1 MIDRTP
7 FHRRGTDLRVGF
19 GPVSDAWIRA
29 IVALPFGLGVGS
41 FMTVAVYRL
50 PKGESVVRPRS
61 RCPACGAE
69 IGARDNVPV
78 LSWLLLRGR
87 CRRCGERISVEYPL
101 LELATAALVVLAA
114 IRYPNPWQA
123 GLVGGLLALMPGI
136 ALIDLRHRIIPNRLT
151 YPALL
156 VVLTGRAAGLVD
168 RSAANPARAGIGLLL
183 YGGILFVVAVIS
195 RGMGMG
201 DVKLAALIGLVL
213 GSLGL
218 RFVGVA
224 AAAAIALGGLGGLV
238 ALGMGKGR
246 KSAIPFGP
254 YLAAERW
261 WRASGASRSPR
272 GTSAAS
278 SDRLRIARSLENA
291 CLTVPV
297 SSESPQMFD
306 FAGCLV
312 FREHSQRG
320 RCASE
325 YAHCDW
331 CASCGT

>member
-1 MIDRTP
+1 
-7 FHRRGTDLRVGF
+7 
-19 GPVSDAWIRA
+19 VSDAWIRA
-29 IVALPFGLGVGS
+29 IVALPFGLAVGS

-50 PKGESVVRPRS
+50 PAGESVIRPRS
-61 RCPACGAE
+61 KCPACGAE

-101 LELATAALVVLAA
+101 LELTTAAFVVLAA

-123 GLVGGLLALMPGI
+123 ALVGGLLALMPGI

-151 YPALL
+151 YPSLLLFSL
-156 VVLTGRAAGLVD
+156 VVVLARVIGGVGD
-168 RSAANPARAGIGLLL
+168 PARAGIGLLL
-183 YGGILFVVAVIS
+183 YGGILFVVAVVS

-224 AAAAIALGGLGGLV
+224 AGAAIAFGGLGGVV
-238 ALGMGKGR
+238 ALAMGKGR

-254 YLAAERW
+254 YLAAGAVVAGIWGEQI
-261 WRASGASRSPR
+261 ASWYIGSF
-272 GTSAAS
+272 
-278 SDRLRIARSLENA
+278 L
-291 CLTVPV
+291 
-297 SSESPQMFD
+297 
-306 FAGCLV
+306 
-312 FREHSQRG
+312 
-320 RCASE
+320 
-325 YAHCDW
+325 
-331 CASCGT
+331 

>member
-1 MIDRTP
+1 MD
-7 FHRRGTDLRVGF
+7 
-19 GPVSDAWIRA
+19 DAWIRA

-41 FMTVAVYRL
+41 FMTVAVSRL

-101 LELATAALVVLAA
+101 LELATAGLVVLAA

-123 GLVGGLLALMPGI
+123 GLVGALLALMPGI
-136 ALIDLRHRIIPNRLT
+136 ALIDLRHRIIPNRLM
-151 YPALL
+151 YPSL
-156 VVLTGRAAGLVD
+156 VLFPVVIVLARLIGEAADPVRAA
-168 RSAANPARAGIGLLL
+168 IGLLL
-183 YGGILFVVAVIS
+183 YGGILFVVAIVS

-224 AAAAIALGGLGGLV
+224 AGAAIAFGGLGGLV
-238 ALGMGKGR
+238 ALAMGRGR

-254 YLAAERW
+254 SLAA
-261 WRASGASRSPR
+261 GAVVA
-272 GTSAAS
+272 G
-278 SDRLRIARSLENA
+278 LWGERIASWYI
-291 CLTVPV
+291 
-297 SSESPQMFD
+297 
-306 FAGCLV
+306 
-312 FREHSQRG
+312 G
-320 RCASE
+320 RFL
-325 YAHCDW
+325 
-331 CASCGT
+331 

>member
-1 MIDRTP
+1 VDEA
-7 FHRRGTDLRVGF
+7 L
-19 GPVSDAWIRA
+19 IRA
-29 IVALPFGLGVGS
+29 IVALPFGLVVGS
-41 FMTVAVYRL
+41 FMTVAVHRL
-50 PKGESVVRPRS
+50 PKGESVVHPRS

-87 CRRCGERISVEYPL
+87 CRRCGERISVVYPI

-123 GLVGGLLALMPGI
+123 VLVSGLLALMPGI
-136 ALIDLRHRIIPNRLT
+136 ALIDLRHRIIPNRLM

-156 VVLTGRAAGLVD
+156 LFAPVVVLAWLTGDAAD
-168 RSAANPARAGIGLLL
+168 PARAGVGLLL
-183 YGGILFVVAVIS
+183 YGGILFVVAAVS

-224 AAAAIALGGLGGLV
+224 AGAAILFGGVGGLV
-238 ALGMGKGR
+238 ALAMGRGR

-254 YLAAERW
+254 YLAAGAVVAGLWGEPI
-261 WRASGASRSPR
+261 ASWY
-272 GTSAAS
+272 
-278 SDRLRIARSLENA
+278 I
-291 CLTVPV
+291 
-297 SSESPQMFD
+297 
-306 FAGCLV
+306 
-312 FREHSQRG
+312 G
-320 RCASE
+320 RFL
-325 YAHCDW
+325 
-331 CASCGT
+331 

>member
-1 MIDRTP
+1 M
-7 FHRRGTDLRVGF
+7 
-19 GPVSDAWIRA
+19 SDAWIRA

-50 PKGESVVRPRS
+50 PRGESVIRPRS

-69 IGARDNVPV
+69 IGARDNIPV

-87 CRRCGERISVEYPL
+87 CRRCGEPISVEYPL
-101 LELATAALVVLAA
+101 VELTTAALVVLAA

-151 YPALL
+151 YPSLVLFSL
-156 VVLTGRAAGLVD
+156 VVVLARVIGGVGD
-168 RSAANPARAGIGLLL
+168 PASAGIGLLL
-183 YGGILFVVAVIS
+183 YGGILFFVAVVS

-224 AAAAIALGGLGGLV
+224 AGAAIVFGGLGGVV
-238 ALGMGKGR
+238 ALAMGKGR

-254 YLAAERW
+254 YLAAGAVVAGIWGEQI
-261 WRASGASRSPR
+261 ASWYIDSF
-272 GTSAAS
+272 
-278 SDRLRIARSLENA
+278 L
-291 CLTVPV
+291 
-297 SSESPQMFD
+297 
-306 FAGCLV
+306 
-312 FREHSQRG
+312 
-320 RCASE
+320 
-325 YAHCDW
+325 
-331 CASCGT
+331 

>member
-1 MIDRTP
+1 M
-7 FHRRGTDLRVGF
+7 
-19 GPVSDAWIRA
+19 SDAWIRA

-50 PKGESVVRPRS
+50 PRGESVIRPRS
-61 RCPACGAE
+61 KCPACGAE

-101 LELATAALVVLAA
+101 LELTTAAFVVLAA

-123 GLVGGLLALMPGI
+123 GLVGGLLALMPAI

-151 YPALL
+151 YPSLL
-156 VVLTGRAAGLVD
+156 LFSLVIVLARVIGGVGD
-168 RSAANPARAGIGLLL
+168 PARAGIGLLL
-183 YGGILFVVAVIS
+183 YGGILFVVAVVS

-224 AAAAIALGGLGGLV
+224 AGAAIAFGGLGGVV
-238 ALGMGKGR
+238 ALAMGKGR

-254 YLAAERW
+254 YLAAGAVVGGIWGEQI
-261 WRASGASRSPR
+261 ASWYIGSF
-272 GTSAAS
+272 
-278 SDRLRIARSLENA
+278 L
-291 CLTVPV
+291 
-297 SSESPQMFD
+297 
-306 FAGCLV
+306 
-312 FREHSQRG
+312 
-320 RCASE
+320 
-325 YAHCDW
+325 
-331 CASCGT
+331 

>member
-1 MIDRTP
+1 M
-7 FHRRGTDLRVGF
+7 
-19 GPVSDAWIRA
+19 SDAWIRA

-41 FMTVAVYRL
+41 FMTVAAYRL

-61 RCPACGAE
+61 RCPSCGAE

-156 VVLTGRAAGLVD
+156 LFSLVVLLAWLIG
-168 RSAANPARAGIGLLL
+168 SAANPARAGIGLLL

-201 DVKLAALIGLVL
+201 DVKLALLLGAMLGRLVGVGLMLGMLAALVPSIVLLARHGSAARKMGIPFAPFLALGALI
-213 GSLGL
+213 
-218 RFVGVA
+218 
-224 AAAAIALGGLGGLV
+224 ALF
-238 ALGMGKGR
+238 
-246 KSAIPFGP
+246 FGDQLLHA
-254 YLAAERW
+254 YL
-261 WRASGASRSPR
+261 S
-272 GTSAAS
+272 T
-278 SDRLRIARSLENA
+278 
-291 CLTVPV
+291 
-297 SSESPQMFD
+297 F
-306 FAGCLV
+306 
-312 FREHSQRG
+312 
-320 RCASE
+320 
-325 YAHCDW
+325 
-331 CASCGT
+331 